1 MNLTDFSGLLEQ
13 IKPVST
19 FLGLAESNRW
29 SLGTLS
35 SHFFVAFLNGSS
47 YMILPGKGIFLEQ

>member
-47 YMILPGKGIFLEQ
+47 YMNLPGKGIF

>member
-1 MNLTDFSGLLEQ
+1 MNLTDFSGLSEQ

-19 FLGLAESNRW
+19 FLELAESNKW

-35 SHFFVAFLNGSS
+35 NHFLQLFAVATV
-47 YMILPGKGIFLEQ
+47 I